1 MTRRNFTP
9 ATKRAIR
16 ERSGGMC
23 EVHRIPEAMRTLR
36 YRLLPMTCKRA
47 AEEVDHVQC
56 DWAEGDPTPDNGAD
70 LCKPCH
76 AIKTRIDKK
85 ESAKSARLRGE
96 KGQQARR
103 AAKKAEGRHR
113 PIPSRPLRSG
123 SKIPSRK
130 FERRERT

>member
-16 ERSGGMC
+16 ERSGGVC

-36 YRLLPMTCKRA
+36 YKLLPMTCKRP

-56 DWAEGDPTPDNGAD
+56 DWAEGDPTPENGAD

-96 KGQQARR
+96 KGQYARR
-103 AAKKAEGRHR
+103 QRAKAAGTYR
-113 PIPSRPLRSG
+113 PIAGKPFP
-123 SKIPSRK
+123 KQKRK
-130 FERRERT
+130 MQGRRMR

>member
-9 ATKRAIR
+9 KTKGLIR

-23 EVHRIPEAMRTLR
+23 EVHRIPEEMRRVR
-36 YRLLPMTCKRA
+36 YQLLPMTCKRP

-85 ESAKSARLRGE
+85 ESAKAARRRGE
-96 KGQQARR
+96 TGQTKRR
-103 AAKKAEGRHR
+103 KERGPSMQGRGFDKTLRKKLNGTV
-113 PIPSRPLRSG
+113 
-123 SKIPSRK
+123 
-130 FERRERT
+130 ERRT